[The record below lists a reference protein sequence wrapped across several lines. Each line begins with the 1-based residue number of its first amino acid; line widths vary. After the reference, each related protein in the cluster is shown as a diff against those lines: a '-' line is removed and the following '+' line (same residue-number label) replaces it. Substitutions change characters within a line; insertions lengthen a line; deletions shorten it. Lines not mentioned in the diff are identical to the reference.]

1 MNIISSASKSVMK
14 NGRVPVFSDA
24 PPVSDRRMF
33 SSSRSLK
40 TSPGIVVFTR
50 WIRSLALSMSA
61 SFVSRTRLRP
71 VLWPL
76 TRRLADLS
84 WHSSTAL
91 NHSSSSRASVPRST
105 VSTASAASP
114 PRRERTLRPASLEY
128 PLPSNFWA
136 ISRTLSLLSLPSWLR
151 RCGSSSTRAISA
163 SLRRGS
169 SLNFSSTNSST
180 ALSTALTAASPRKPT
195 TAVRAALQRKRLPPS
210 QKSFNT
216 SSATRATAADTSG
229 SSYLLNKP
237 RARAAASRTFR
248 ISPQFLASSSSGFA
262 ALLSS
267 LDLLGFL
274 RSLVRSPTNALAN
287 CRCSFARFLM
297 ASFFS
302 SGTSL
307 RKRCRRT
314 CAFWQ
319 LSYVSLS
326 NNLSSSLFACS
337 FVLSS
342 FDSAASH
349 NIVFSI

>member
-14 NGRVPVFSDA
+14 NGRVPVFSGA
-24 PPVSDRRMF
+24 PPISDLRIF
-33 SSSRSLK
+33 SFSRSLK
-40 TSPGIVVFTR
+40 TSRGFSFTR
-50 WIRSLALSMSA
+50 LTRSLAFSMDA
-61 SFVSRTRLRP
+61 SSVSRTRLRP

-151 RCGSSSTRAISA
+151 RCGSSSTRVISA
-163 SLRRGS
+163 SLRWS
-169 SLNFSSTNSST
+169 SSNFSSKTSFTASST
-180 ALSTALTAASPRKPT
+180 AVTAALPRKPT